1 MTERG
6 GQMFPY
12 EVELE
17 RPLPMSTGKSFHVD
31 VIADGTILEAY
42 VDGKIALGTR
52 MYDQT
57 GGCFG
62 LYASDGKAVFWD
74 IKVFHA

>member
-1 MTERG
+1 M
-6 GQMFPY
+6 
-12 EVELE
+12 
-17 RPLPMSTGKSFHVD
+17 
-31 VIADGTILEAY
+31 IADGTIMEAY

-62 LYASDGKAVFWD
+62 LYASDGKAVFRD

>member
-1 MTERG
+1 
-6 GQMFPY
+6 
-12 EVELE
+12 
-17 RPLPMSTGKSFHVD
+17 MSLFNQGEKAYLLL
-31 VIADGTILEAY
+31 ADGTILEAY

-62 LYASDGKAVFWD
+62 LYASDGKAVFRD